1 MARKRNQKFATA
13 TVTAISHDGRGIA
26 HIDGKLVFVDG
37 ALQNEVV
44 TFRYLREKSNFAE
57 GEVTEV
63 ITPSPLRQQPQC
75 QHFGV
80 CGGCQLQHLPT
91 ALQLEQKQRML
102 AELLQHQANAT
113 PAEWMLPITSDDW
126 GYRRKAR
133 LGVKYVAGKNK
144 VLVGFRE
151 RDARFLANLERC
163 EILHPSVGLRVEAIS
178 DALYELDARDK
189 IAQIEVAVDDQQTA
203 LIFRNLIT
211 LANNDIEKLRELGK
225 QYDYKLYLQP
235 AGIDSVYLI
244 YPEGEKETLNYA
256 LPEQSLTFN
265 FHPMEF
271 TQINSEINR
280 QLVSRTLELLTL
292 EAEDRVLDLF
302 CGIGNFTLAI
312 AKHCEHVIGVEG
324 CESAVKRASEN
335 ALFNQLIHVKFYC
348 ENLFEPPFSD
358 SWSQQQYTKLVLDP
372 PRSGAKEIIP
382 LLAVWQPKK
391 IVYISC
397 NPSTLARDS
406 ALIIAQGYRLEK
418 AGIANMFPHTK
429 HVESIAL
436 FESIS

>member
-1 MARKRNQKFATA
+1 MARKRTQKFATA
-13 TVTAISHDGRGIA
+13 TVTATSHDGRGIA
-26 HIDGKLVFVDG
+26 HIDGKLVFVNG
-37 ALQNEVV
+37 ALQDEAV
-44 TFRYLREKSNFAE
+44 TFRYLRERSNFAE
-57 GEVTEV
+57 AEVTEV

-91 ALQLEQKQRML
+91 TLQLEQKQRML
-102 AELLQHQANAT
+102 VELLQHQANAT
-113 PAEWMLPITSDDW
+113 PAEWMPSITSDDW

-163 EILHPSVGLRVEAIS
+163 EILHPSVGLHLQQIS
-178 DALYELDARDK
+178 QALYELQARDK

-203 LIFRNLIT
+203 LIFRNLVT
-211 LANNDIEKLRELGK
+211 LENDDIEKLRELGK
-225 QYDYKLYLQP
+225 QYRYKLYLQP
-235 AGIDSVYLI
+235 AGVDSVYLI
-244 YPEGEKETLNYA
+244 YPEGEKETLNYT
-256 LPEQSLTFN
+256 LPEQSLTFD

-271 TQINSEINR
+271 TQINSAINR
-280 QLVSRTLELLTL
+280 ELVTRTLELLTL

-312 AKHCEHVIGVEG
+312 AKHCKQVIGVEG
-324 CESAVKRASEN
+324 CDNAVKRARKN
-335 ALFNQLIHVKFYC
+335 AQLNQLPHAKFHC
-348 ENLFEPPFSD
+348 ENLFEPPFTD
-358 SWSQQQYTKLVLDP
+358 LWSQQPYTKLVLDP
-372 PRSGAKEIIP
+372 PRSGAKEVIP
-382 LLAVWQPKK
+382 LLAAWQPNK

-397 NPSTLARDS
+397 NPATLARDS
-406 ALIIAQGYRLEK
+406 GLIIAQGYRLQK
-418 AGIANMFPHTK
+418 AGIANMFPHAK

-436 FESIS
+436 FESKA